1 MITAE
6 HSRSITHEPASDAE
20 NPWTRVLLWAV
31 GISAAADIA
40 LMALLSAVIPPVV
53 VGVVVSLIGIA
64 LLRRRPRAGVILLG
78 VVSALMVVTS
88 APFAAPHLSHPESPL
103 DFVHAVIH
111 LGGRL
116 VAVAAAIAIWRSAS
130 PTTARPAGRLAAGLL
145 LTTVVVSAVAAVS
158 TNRDTARPGDV
169 TVPVRDWEFPPEVRV
184 ASGDT
189 VFVDNDDL
197 TRHTFT
203 VKGTDV
209 SRQIAPRTGVRF
221 AVELE
226 PGTYRLFCAIPGH
239 ESMTASLIVQ

>member
-1 MITAE
+1 MITTE
-6 HSRSITHEPASDAE
+6 HSTSVTDAPASVAG
-20 NPWTRVLLWAV
+20 NPWSPVLLWAV

-40 LMALLSAVIPPVV
+40 LMALLGAVIPPVV

-64 LLRRRPRAGVILLG
+64 LLRRRPRAAVIVLG
-78 VVSALMVVTS
+78 VVSGLMVVTS

-103 DFVHAVIH
+103 DFVHAAIH

-116 VAVAAAIAIWRSAS
+116 VAVAAAMAIWRSVS
-130 PTTARPAGRLAAGLL
+130 PAAARPAGRLAAGLL
-145 LTTVVVSAVAAVS
+145 STIVVVSAVAAVS
-158 TNRDTARPGDV
+158 TNRDTARAGDV
-169 TVPVRDWEFPPEVRV
+169 TVPVRDWEFPPEVRL
-184 ASGDT
+184 ANGET